1 MQRTAVNLNSSTL
14 IVPLAFLHPPEILQ
28 IQKHLNTHQASNS
41 RISFELTKHLIWIQ
55 QWPSLFRLYTFSHL
69 SCLIVQRM
77 EKTMTRIFWQFVPE
91 YYAFHGKHLIF
102 PVFPLQY
109 IKALN
114 TKPVPTV
121 NCYNNVSGY
130 ISSRLRL
137 CQNCLNFNSQNTF
150 SVHYCLGNDFI
161 SGTSGSIWM
170 HPIVLKLRNGNIDT
184 QTAHII
190 GQLSR
195 N

>member
-1 MQRTAVNLNSSTL
+1 MIL
-14 IVPLAFLHPPEILQ
+14 I
-28 IQKHLNTHQASNS
+28 QASNS

-91 YYAFHGKHLIF
+91 YYDFPGKHLIF

-130 ISSRLRL
+130 ISSGLRL
-137 CQNCLNFNSQNTF
+137 CQNCLNFNSQNIF
-150 SVHYCLGNDFI
+150 FVHYLLLGKWLHFRGIRFWVHYLNA
-161 SGTSGSIWM
+161 SNRSINM
-170 HPIVLKLRNGNIDT
+170 KLEYWYPHCTYYWSFNS
-184 QTAHII
+184 
-190 GQLSR
+190 QLSDTVFA
-195 N
+195 NLKHSIAFATNVLFE